1 MDFYKIDYIDNS
13 FDTKSKLVTNP
24 QFILSLMRLPST
36 ELDIRN
42 IRNGVEKAKLY
53 LPAVVWGG
61 HFKFGRRRQDEVE
74 SSGLFCQD
82 IDHIS
87 KDPTGAAAY
96 YEQYFRG
103 REDELGIV
111 FAHTSPSGT
120 GLHVVCLC
128 PEGMSSIPDCQ
139 AWLAKETAS
148 DYDAKCKD
156 MGRIYYLG
164 MESEI
169 LYNDL
174 LP

>member
-1 MDFYKIDYIDNS
+1 MEFYKIDYIDSS
-13 FDTKSKLVTNP
+13 FDTKPKLVTNP
-24 QFILSLMRLPST
+24 QFILSLMRLPAVQC
-36 ELDIRN
+36 DIRN
-42 IRNGVEKAKLY
+42 IRNGMEKAKQY

-61 HFKFGRRRQDEVE
+61 HFLHGRRKQDEVE

-82 IDHIS
+82 IDHIATS
-87 KDPTGAAAY
+87 PLGCAEY
-96 YEQYFRG
+96 YKEHFRG

-111 FAHTSPSGT
+111 FAHISPSGT

-128 PEGMSSIPDCQ
+128 PEGMTSIADCQ
-139 AWLAKETAS
+139 RWLASETGS
-148 DYDAKCKD
+148 DYDPVCKD

-164 MESEI
+164 VESEI